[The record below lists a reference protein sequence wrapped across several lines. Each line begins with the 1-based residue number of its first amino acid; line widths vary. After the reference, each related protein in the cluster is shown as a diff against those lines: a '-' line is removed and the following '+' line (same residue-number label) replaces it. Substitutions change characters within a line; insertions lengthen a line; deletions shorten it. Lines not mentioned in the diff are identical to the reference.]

1 MRRLELIIKQI
12 RRQTEN
18 EEFDSFVG
26 INDEEFVQYVNDAQ
40 NNLQA
45 KIIHQ
50 HPRVFIEEKVIDAV
64 AGQERYTLPI
74 DCFLNNKV
82 HNVEY
87 SPTGDEDDYYVI
99 EEDTIK
105 YRNPGI
111 TGSPVKYIRLS
122 GQILLTPQP
131 QSPGK
136 IRVNYVKRL
145 RSLDKRRAQLGEDSA
160 GANIVTFTANQTE
173 QTIPFDT
180 GILDADSDSIGEN
193 DYVCIVDS
201 KGNQLATALEVVS
214 ANPGSM
220 IVKSTVDTV
229 MVTAG
234 QLPKGAY
241 VVLGPDAS
249 THSELDET
257 VERYL
262 IAYCAWKILKRD
274 SSVDSQEA
282 MMELTEMLREIVN
295 SFAMISDDIQY
306 IPQLNTWDDWSV

>member
-26 INDEEFVQYVNDAQ
+26 ISDEEFVQYINDAQ
-40 NNLQA
+40 NNIQA
-45 KIIHQ
+45 KIIQQ
-50 HPRVFIEEKVIDAV
+50 HPRVFIKEKVLTAV
-64 AGQERYTLPI
+64 SGKEKYDLPI

-87 SPTGDEDDYYVI
+87 SPTGDEDDYYVL

-105 YRNPGI
+105 YRNPGV
-111 TGSPVKYIRLS
+111 TGNPVKYIRLS
-122 GQILLTPQP
+122 GQVLLTPQP
-131 QSPGK
+131 QGSGT
-136 IRVNYVKRL
+136 IRLNYAKRL
-145 RSLDKRRAQLGEDSA
+145 RSLDKRRAQIGETSPGLGY
-160 GANIVTFTANQTE
+160 VTLNTGGTDQTLNLVASS
-173 QTIPFDT
+173 ISVDR
-180 GILDADSDSIGEN
+180 DSIGEN

-201 KGNQLATALEVVS
+201 KGKQLATALEVVS
-214 ANPGSM
+214 CNNDTLV
-220 IVKSTVDTV
+220 VKSTTDTV
-229 MVTAG
+229 SLSS
-234 QLPKGAY
+234 QIPKGSY

-262 IAYCAWKILKRD
+262 ISYCSWKILKRD

-282 MMELTEMLREIVN
+282 MMELTEMLREIVA
-295 SFAMISDDIQY
+295 SYAMISDDVQF

>member
-26 INDEEFVQYVNDAQ
+26 ISDEEFVQYVNDAQ

-45 KIIHQ
+45 KIIQQ
-50 HPRVFIEEKVIDAV
+50 HPRVFIKEKVLDAV
-64 AGQERYTLPI
+64 PSQEKYVLPI

-87 SPTGDEDDYYVI
+87 SPTGDENDYYVLQ
-99 EEDTIK
+99 EDTIK
-105 YRNPGI
+105 SRNPGV

-122 GQILLTPQP
+122 GQVLMVPAP
-131 QSPGK
+131 QSNGK
-136 IRVNYVKRL
+136 IRLNYVKRL
-145 RSLDKRRAQLGEDSA
+145 RSLDKRRAELGETDV
-160 GANIVTFTANQTE
+160 GLGYQLFTANGASQE
-173 QTIPFDT
+173 L
-180 GILDADSDSIGEN
+180 ILDQTTIDADALTIDEN

-201 KGNQLATALEVVS
+201 KGNQIATALEVVS
-214 ANPGSM
+214 CSTASL
-220 IVKSTVDTV
+220 IIKSTDDTV
-229 MVTAG
+229 LTTN
-234 QLPKGAY
+234 QIPKGSY
-241 VVLGPDAS
+241 IVLGPDAS

-282 MMELTEMLREIVN
+282 MMELTEMLREIVG
-295 SFAMISDDIQY
+295 SYAMISDDVQF
-306 IPQLNTWDDWSV
+306 IPQLNSWDDWSV

>member
-26 INDEEFVQYVNDAQ
+26 ISDEEFIQYVNDAQ

-45 KIIHQ
+45 KIIQQ
-50 HPRVFIEEKVIDAV
+50 HPRVFIKEKIIDAV
-64 AGQERYTLPI
+64 SGQESYTLPI

-87 SPTGDEDDYYVI
+87 SPTGDEDDYYVLQ
-99 EEDTIK
+99 EDTIK
-105 YRNPGI
+105 SRNPGV
-111 TGSPVKYIRLS
+111 TGSPVKYIRMS
-122 GQILLTPQP
+122 AKLLMVPYP
-131 QSPGK
+131 QSSGK
-136 IRVNYVKRL
+136 IRLNYVERL
-145 RSLDKRRAQLGEDSA
+145 RSLDKRRAQLGEEAAS
-160 GANIVTFTANQTE
+160 GYVTLNADGTNQTLNLDE
-173 QTIPFDT
+173 S
-180 GILDADSDSIGEN
+180 ILDVDTDSIGEN

-214 ANPGSM
+214 CNSSQLV
-220 IVKSTVDTV
+220 VKSTSDTV
-229 MVTAG
+229 SVSS
-234 QLPKGAY
+234 QVPKGSY
-241 VVLGPDAS
+241 IVLGPDAS

-262 IAYCAWKILKRD
+262 ISYCAWKILKRD

-282 MMELTEMLREIVN
+282 TLELTEMLREIVA
-295 SFAMISDDIQY
+295 SYAIISDDVQF
-306 IPQLNTWDDWSV
+306 IPQLNSWDDWSV